1 LVDEAYR
8 SGAREVEIFWED
20 DRLRFLRMVQQNGEI
35 GKGSSEWTAAH
46 LAEEAAKGEPFL
58 IFDCTFG
65 RTSLTS
71 VV

>member
-8 SGAREVEIFWED
+8 SGARDVEIFWED

-35 GKGSSEWTAAH
+35 GKASSDLAEAH
-46 LAEEAAKGEPFL
+46 LAEEAAKGESFL
-58 IFDCTFG
+58 IFDSTFW